1 MAEAKMCPHC
11 GSKMFAAAIT
21 KPCIVEVY
29 DDNDNPFKIL
39 KEVDKNPEVEIAKC
53 ARCKAELT
61 EADLVMGVA
70 CKECNKIVSPGE
82 LNADGICDVCEALK
96 QRSELA
102 NASKEELIKMLL
114 NAERNANPVANK
126 IKEKVSEAEEV
137 VQQLEEDAQSGEP
150 KKKTRTKARAKKDVD
165 ATPVET
171 PTEASETQVEQAVD
185 DLANSQEA
193 PFPEMNAPEI
203 PEPVVETPPVVEPAS
218 LPSEQAIG
226 AGFEMFP
233 SDEAF

>member
-1 MAEAKMCPHC
+1 MSESKMCPHC

-39 KEVDKNPEVEIAKC
+39 REVDKNPEIEIAKC
-53 ARCKAELT
+53 ARCKAELKMT
-61 EADLVMGVA
+61 DLVMGVA
-70 CKECNKIVSPGE
+70 CKECNRIVSPGE
-82 LNADGICDVCEALK
+82 LNSEGICDVCEAIK

-114 NAERNANPVANK
+114 NAEKKANPVAAK
-126 IKEKVSEAEEV
+126 IEKKVQESEEV
-137 VQQLEEDAQSGEP
+137 VQKIEDENVQPEKP
-150 KKKTRTKARAKKDVD
+150 KKTTGRTKTRKKD
-165 ATPVET
+165 TGNTQEET
-171 PTEASETQVEQAVD
+171 VAEEQVVQAVD

-203 PEPVVETPPVVEPAS
+203 PEPIIETPPVVESAP
-218 LPSEQAIG
+218 LPSEQAVG